1 MIETIR
7 NFPEYDAKLK
17 KLRRETHIVLVQ
29 SFSYLMALTAT
40 LVTSIIPRHL
50 SGERIDSYYLAVV
63 TLLPLQGFFDFL
75 IFVGS
80 KVVILRSVEPGLTI
94 FGALNKVFCHRT
106 FDPILLSH
114 LSFVRQDLDNRDDD
128 DRDVELEDEF
138 GIFNPDESSRD
149 VPSIELSVQ
158 EDRNQSLGGF
168 EDQIS

>member
-1 MIETIR
+1 MWCNR
-7 NFPEYDAKLK
+7 
-17 KLRRETHIVLVQ
+17 
-29 SFSYLMALTAT
+29 SYEPC
-40 LVTSIIPRHL
+40 IIPRHL
-50 SGERIDSYYLAVV
+50 SGERNDSYYLAVV

-94 FGALNKVFCHRT
+94 FGALNKLFCHRT

-128 DRDVELEDEF
+128 DRDVELEDVF
-138 GIFNPDESSRD
+138 GDIFNPDESSRD

-158 EDRNQSLGGF
+158 EDQNQSLGGF